1 LIGDRGSGTL
11 VIVKRKNWLEFI
23 LIVLVVGI
31 LGALVTNFAQSLRQ
45 SNAII
50 IDRHGIRKQ
59 TCIASSLDP
68 NSKACFDTPSK
79 KKANWK

>member
-1 LIGDRGSGTL
+1 MKGNIWWKLILFVFVIWIVGTL
-11 VIVKRKNWLEFI
+11 AN
-23 LIVLVVGI
+23 
-31 LGALVTNFAQSLRQ
+31 SLRQ

-79 KKANWK
+79 KKAQRK